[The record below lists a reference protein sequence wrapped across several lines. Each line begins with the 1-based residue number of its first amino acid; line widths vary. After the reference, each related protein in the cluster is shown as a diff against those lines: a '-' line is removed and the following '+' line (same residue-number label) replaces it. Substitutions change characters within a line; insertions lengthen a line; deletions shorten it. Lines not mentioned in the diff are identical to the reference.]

1 MLAALMFN
9 SACELAEKALLCV
22 SNKDFKSWGESM
34 GSIIGRSPTT
44 LLTYSLVW
52 GWLHFAN
59 KRFNPMSSG
68 QMLTTLTIIMLHDLG
83 YEPTVSDLTKLTGM
97 PKSSVSR
104 YVSCEMKLGF
114 LEEYVDPSDRRQRR
128 LRATDAAAP
137 ALKARVEMISKL
149 FDFCEEKSKQSPAP
163 HRDFIEEL
171 ANKLESLEKQES

>member
-1 MLAALMFN
+1 
-9 SACELAEKALLCV
+9 
-22 SNKDFKSWGESM
+22 M
-34 GSIIGRSPTT
+34 GSIIGKSPNA

-104 YVSCEMKLGF
+104 YVSCEMNLGF
-114 LEEYVDPSDRRQRR
+114 LEEYVDPTDRRQRR
-128 LRATDAAAP
+128 LRATANAAP
-137 ALKARVEMISKL
+137 ALRKRCEMVSEL
-149 FDFCEEKSKQSPAP
+149 FDFCAEKSKKNPSP

-171 ANKLESLEKQES
+171 SAKLESLESLETRV

>member
-1 MLAALMFN
+1 MN
-9 SACELAEKALLCV
+9 
-22 SNKDFKSWGESM
+22 
-34 GSIIGRSPTT
+34 SIIGQSPNA

-104 YVSCEMKLGF
+104 YVSCEMKRGF
-114 LEEYVDPSDRRQRR
+114 IEEYVDPSDRRQRR
-128 LRATDAAAP
+128 LKATAIAAP
-137 ALKARVEMISKL
+137 ALKDRCEMISEL
-149 FDFCEEKSKQSPAP
+149 FAYCEQKANQKPAAHP
-163 HRDFIEEL
+163 DFINEL
-171 ANKLESLEKQES
+171 SSKLESLEKLTG